1 MGGRGGSKGGGG
13 GGPLTGADLQQNQIT
28 GLNARDLKTAWKHTF
43 GQELTSAQQVYDLL
57 GVSKSMLGARGEILV
72 SGGRHGSALRIY
84 AGGPEFNMTRTFH
97 DGAVSHDT
105 FFLSKNAQGNG
116 IGTKVLTQAT
126 KSYAQLG
133 VKKISLEA
141 AMAGRYVWPKMGFRA
156 SASDMQQYREGF
168 TKFLR
173 AQGVEPPKR
182 IYSLNQ
188 IARTELNGRKLG
200 KEYLLSRDAPNLT
213 HMTIRTA
220 RLAKYLSGR

>member
-13 GGPLTGADLQQNQIT
+13 GGPLTAADLQQNQIT

-43 GQELTSAQQVYDLL
+43 GQELNSTQQVYDLL
-57 GVSKSMLGARGEILV
+57 GVNKGMLGARGEILV

-97 DGAVSHDT
+97 NGAASHDT
-105 FFLSKNAQGNG
+105 FFLTDKAQGKG
-116 IGTKVLTQAT
+116 LGTKVLAQAT

-141 AMAGRYVWPKMGFRA
+141 TMAGRYVWPKMGFRA
-156 SASDMQQYREGF
+156 SASDMREYRDGF
-168 TKFLR
+168 TSFLR
-173 AQGVEPPKR
+173 AQGIEPPKR
-182 IYSLNQ
+182 IHSLNQ
-188 IARTELNGRKLG
+188 IARTEVNGRKLG
-200 KEYLLSRDAPNLT
+200 KEYLLSRNAPNLT

-220 RLAKYLSGR
+220 RLAKYLSGK